1 MNTETNLNKQGSPAP
16 EKMHQRPG
24 VTPAVDI
31 YENNDEVLILADLP
45 GVAKDD
51 LTIHMD
57 KGKLAIEG
65 RRPTGGEP
73 GAEAFDYRRTFAVPQ
88 GIDVEKIVA
97 QLTGGVLRLHLPK
110 SAALKP
116 RQIEIKAG

>member
-1 MNTETNLNKQGSPAP
+1 MNTQTNVDKQGARGP
-16 EKMHQRPG
+16 EKMQQRPTL
-24 VTPAVDI
+24 TPTVDI

-45 GVAKDD
+45 GVAKAD
-51 LTIHMD
+51 LAVHLE
-57 KGKLAIEG
+57 KGKLTIDG
-65 RRPTGGEP
+65 KRPPGGEP

-88 GIDVEKIVA
+88 GIDAEKIVA
-97 QLTGGVLRLHLPK
+97 GLTGGVLRLHLPK